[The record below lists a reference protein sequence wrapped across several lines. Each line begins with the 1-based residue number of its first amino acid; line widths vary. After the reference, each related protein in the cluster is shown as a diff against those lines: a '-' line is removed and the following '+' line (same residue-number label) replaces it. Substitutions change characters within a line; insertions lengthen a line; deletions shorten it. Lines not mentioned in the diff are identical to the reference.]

1 MSDEEKPSTDDL
13 ENLPEPDTDTGGEKF
28 PAMEAI
34 PVADPAAPAPPPPTA
49 ETGGPRIFPQQYTML
64 FANTCILVG
73 ALTVWERHHVTG
85 QPDLYGFASIGG
97 AFVMA
102 ASAYCVL
109 VGIVGLISGRM
120 RLGSSLLSS
129 FFALYFAIKSM
140 IRLAGIDEV
149 KGLLPGTTQEVVV
162 VPGFRYFGDL
172 HHDLGIQRGVDA
184 FLAQFGPGIYL
195 NLLGGLVIMLMFIK
209 AMFFS
214 KKKQE
219 APAPRRR
226 R

>member
-34 PVADPAAPAPPPPTA
+34 PVAEPESPGAPPPTA
-49 ETGGPRIFPQQYTML
+49 EAGGPRVFPQQYTML

-85 QPDLYGFASIGG
+85 QPDLYGFVSIGG

-129 FFALYFAIKSM
+129 FFALYFAILSM
-140 IRLAGIDEV
+140 LRVYRLD
-149 KGLLPGTTQEVVV
+149 
-162 VPGFRYFGDL
+162 GFLEYGDFKAPP
-172 HHDLGIQRGVDA
+172 HNLGAQGAINSV
-184 FLAQFGPGIYL
+184 LSQFGPGHYL
-195 NLLGGLVIMLMFIK
+195 NLLGGAVILSMFIK

-214 KKKQE
+214 KKKAPE
-219 APAPRRR
+219 PAPRRR

>member
-1 MSDEEKPSTDDL
+1 MSDEDKPSTDDL
-13 ENLPEPDTDTGGEKF
+13 ENLPEPDTDTGSGRF

-34 PVADPAAPAPPPPTA
+34 PVAEPVSPAPPPATTA
-49 ETGGPRIFPQQYTML
+49 PDGPRIFPQQYTML
-64 FANTCILVG
+64 FANVCILVG
-73 ALTVWERHHVTG
+73 TLTVWERHHVTG
-85 QPDLYGFASIGG
+85 QPDLYGYVSIGG

-109 VGIVGLISGRM
+109 VGIVGLFNGRM
-120 RLGSSLLSS
+120 RLGSSLMSS
-129 FFALYFAIKSM
+129 FFALYFAIQSM
-140 IRLAGIDEV
+140 IRLAGVEEV

-162 VPGFRYFGDL
+162 VPGFQLFGDL
-172 HHDLGIQRGVDA
+172 HDKLGIQGGVNA
-184 FLAQFGPGIYL
+184 FIAQFGPGLYL
-195 NLLGGLVIMLMFIK
+195 NLLGGIIIMLMFIK

-219 APAPRRR
+219 APARRR

>member
-13 ENLPEPDTDTGGEKF
+13 ENLPEPDTDTGDEKF

-34 PVADPAAPAPPPPTA
+34 PVAEPEAPAPPPAAAAAGPEA
-49 ETGGPRIFPQQYTML
+49 PRIFPQQYKML
-64 FANTCILVG
+64 FANVCILAG
-73 ALTVWERHHVTG
+73 TLTVWERQHVTG
-85 QPDLYGFASIGG
+85 QADLYGFTSIGG

-102 ASAYCVL
+102 ASAYCIL
-109 VGIVGLISGRM
+109 VGIVGLLRGGM

-140 IRLAGIDEV
+140 VRLIRIDEV
-149 KGLLPGTTQEVVV
+149 KAMVGDQEVII
-162 VPGFRYFGDL
+162 VPGFQLWGDIS
-172 HHDLGIQRGVDA
+172 DKYGFQRGVEV

-195 NLLGGLVIMLMFIK
+195 NLLGGAVIFWMFIK

-214 KKKQE
+214 KKKAPE
-219 APAPRRR
+219 PAPRRR

>member
-13 ENLPEPDTDTGGEKF
+13 ENLPDPDTDTGDEKL

-34 PVADPAAPAPPPPTA
+34 PVAEPEAPAPPPAQAPA
-49 ETGGPRIFPQQYTML
+49 GVEGPRIFPQQYKML

-73 ALTVWERHHVTG
+73 TLTVWERHHVTG
-85 QPDLYGFASIGG
+85 QADLYGFVSIGG

-102 ASAYCVL
+102 ASAYCIL
-109 VGIVGLISGRM
+109 VGIVGLMRGGM

-140 IRLAGIDEV
+140 VRVIRLDEV
-149 KGLLPGTTQEVVV
+149 KAMVMDQEVII
-162 VPGFRYFGDL
+162 VPGFKYFGDCT
-172 HHDLGIQRGVDA
+172 HDHGFQRGVEI

-195 NLLGGLVIMLMFIK
+195 NLLGGAVIFWMFIK

-214 KKKQE
+214 KKKAPE
-219 APAPRRR
+219 PAPRRR

>member
-1 MSDEEKPSTDDL
+1 MSDAEKPSTDDL
-13 ENLPEPDTDTGGEKF
+13 ENLPDPDTDTGEKF

-34 PVADPAAPAPPPPTA
+34 PVAEPAGGPPAPPASEP
-49 ETGGPRIFPQQYTML
+49 EGPRIYPQQYKMM
-64 FANTCILVG
+64 FANVCILVG
-73 ALTVWERHHVTG
+73 TLTVWERHHVTG
-85 QPDLYGFASIGG
+85 QPDLYGFVSIGG

-109 VGIVGLISGRM
+109 VGLVGLFRGGM

-140 IRLAGIDEV
+140 VRVAGLDEV
-149 KGLLPGTTQEVVV
+149 KAVIPGTTQEVVLS
-162 VPGFRYFGDL
+162 PGFMYFGDAT
-172 HHDLGIQRGVDA
+172 HKHGIQEGVEV
-184 FLAQFGPGIYL
+184 FLGQFGPGIYL
-195 NLLGGLVIMLMFIK
+195 NLLGGAVIFWMFVK

-214 KKKQE
+214 KKKAQE
-219 APAPRRR
+219 PAPRRR